1 MLLLFPRQ
9 QRILFTLGHYFLTL
23 VQAHSADG
31 EAMVAVS
38 FALLCQFF
46 HPKKEIVRSFS
57 VFSPTI
63 NTQILQLQQTVAA
76 VVVPLFNCRLTVN
89 SDAPDTAATGAVD
102 AAAMSATAETGLP
115 R

>member
-1 MLLLFPRQ
+1 ML
-9 QRILFTLGHYFLTL
+9 
-23 VQAHSADG
+23 
-31 EAMVAVS
+31 AVS

-76 VVVPLFNCRLTVN
+76 VVVPLFNCRLTYQALPLDKNAAEMMIVREQKVPTTVAERHRLELLLQV
-89 SDAPDTAATGAVD
+89 SAP
-102 AAAMSATAETGLP
+102 AETSLP
-115 R
+115 Q